1 MPMPW
6 EKNWGEQAS
15 PPQEQNKG
23 GILPW
28 LKNWANEALGNSPK
42 TPQKQ
47 PTIDDQGDGNTN
59 TLDSVYKRLLGAES
73 NTTHRDAKGNLIT
86 SPVGAKGISQVMPK
100 TGVDPGYGVAPL
112 KDESEEEYHRFGKDY
127 LAAMLKKFDNNWE
140 LAVAAYNAGPA
151 SVDKALAKASKEE
164 GNWKDF
170 LPKPKETLPY
180 IEKILGKGK

>member
-100 TGVDPGYGVAPL
+100 TAGDPGYGIKPL
-112 KDESEEEYHRFGKDY
+112 QNDTEEEYLRFGKEY
-127 LAAMLKKFDNNWE
+127 LKAMHDKFGDWE
-140 LAVAAYNAGPA
+140 QALAGYNAGPGN
-151 SVDKALAKASKEE
+151 VDKAIAKAAKE
-164 GNWKDF
+164 GGDWKDY

-180 IEKILGKGK
+180 IDKILGKKKG